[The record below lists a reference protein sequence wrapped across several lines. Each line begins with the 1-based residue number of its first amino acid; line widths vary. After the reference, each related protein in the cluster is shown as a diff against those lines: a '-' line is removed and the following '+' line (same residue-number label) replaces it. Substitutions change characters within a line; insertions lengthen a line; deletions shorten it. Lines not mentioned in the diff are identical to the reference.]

1 MNEHTK
7 YLVRGALLLAIAL
20 MVQQLRLLIPLPV
33 VVMTLIIGT
42 VVNCVL
48 VLCQRLTTKA
58 IMVAVSFALPFVAA
72 AQGHILPPVIPV
84 IFVGNTLYALL
95 SGLKDKP
102 LSCLILVAPAA
113 KALCMGAGLWLV
125 LYITNMPPNLRL
137 HMVKAFIPIQWATG
151 ITGLGLADLISRNLE
166 VRR

>member
-1 MNEHTK
+1 MNEQTK

-20 MVQQLRLLIPLPV
+20 VVQQLRLLIPLPV

-48 VLCQRLTTKA
+48 VLCRRMTTKA
-58 IMVAVSFALPFVAA
+58 ITVAVSFALPFVAA

-84 IFVGNTLYALL
+84 IFIGNTLYALL

-102 LSCLILVAPAA
+102 LPYLVLLVPAV
-113 KALCMGAGLWLV
+113 KAFCMGAGLFLV
-125 LYITNMPPNLRL
+125 LYITNMPPALRL

-151 ITGLGLADLISRNLE
+151 ITGLFLADLIGKKIDDR
-166 VRR
+166 